1 MAKSSNASSSYF
13 GVDFQR
19 NAAIVLLLKNIEEVS
34 KIKVEGQKEDIEITL
49 NNEKIIYSQVKS
61 VEKQEDTSHVIQ
73 KLEDALKTL
82 NEASKEPN
90 VDSLIYVTNS
100 PNPFNSIETM
110 YNFSGSYTLLKYDK
124 LNNICKEK
132 IDKICK
138 KNDYFLE
145 KNQLSVCV
153 IQFPYDL
160 DNRYKVVK
168 DVINEFLYKLDIS
181 DKGYGNILLEIWQ
194 NDFFK
199 NITIKRICITK
210 KQVIWPIIVL
220 LCKINRN
227 DAKLINLDDGEF
239 NEIKKNYESV
249 IYNNSERFTF
259 ITKVVSLYQ
268 NYKDIKKLENID
280 NNVFIESNWQN
291 FKDEID
297 LKSATPDTIKK
308 VICLTISNVINNR
321 YDINRIKKVVNL

>member
-19 NAAIVLLLKNIEEVS
+19 NAAIVLLLKNIEKVS

-100 PNPFNSIETM
+100 PNPFNSIKTM
-110 YNFSGSYTLLKYDK
+110 YNFSGSYTLLKYNN
-124 LNNICKEK
+124 LNSICREK
-132 IDKICK
+132 IDNICK
-138 KNDYFLE
+138 KNDYFLD

-153 IQFPYDL
+153 IQFPYEL

-239 NEIKKNYESV
+239 SEIKKNYESV

-268 NYKDIKKLENID
+268 NYKDTKKSEDID
-280 NNVFIESNWQN
+280 NNVFIESHWQH
-291 FKDEID
+291 FKEEID
-297 LKSATPDTIKK
+297 LKLATPDIIKK
-308 VICLTISNVINNR
+308 VLCLTLSNVINNR
-321 YDINRIKKVVNL
+321 YDINRIKKAVNL